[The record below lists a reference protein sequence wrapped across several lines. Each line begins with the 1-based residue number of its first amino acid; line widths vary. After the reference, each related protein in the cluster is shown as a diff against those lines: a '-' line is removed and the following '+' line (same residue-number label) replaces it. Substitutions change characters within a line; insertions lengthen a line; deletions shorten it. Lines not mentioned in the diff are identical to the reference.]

1 MYKKAIH
8 PIQNKAIIN
17 QFSTKNVIMQNIS
30 ISIKNYKCFE
40 DTTGFESIKRVN
52 IIIGRNNSGKSSL
65 LDVIEHICQNNYTF
79 DVATIRNNT
88 LPEIIFQTKIPED
101 SIRQTFPQNT
111 TGGGIGGNHFIY
123 GQQFISRDIRWKKVN
138 KSISMIE
145 CDESDILPKLSSLSN
160 YSEGLVKNLIIELE
174 NKHFR
179 RIAAERDVV
188 PESGSNED
196 INIHSNG
203 RGLTN
208 AIQAFINRSSLP
220 SDLVEKKLLA
230 ALNEIFAHDAIFTD
244 IVCQLHVNSNL
255 WEIYLEEEHKG
266 RIALSKSGSGLKT
279 VMTVLVNLFLIPA
292 IENKALSE
300 YVFGFEELE
309 NNIHP
314 ALLRRLNSY
323 LYKASTEHD
332 FTYFLTTHS
341 NVLIDQ
347 FSKQKDAQIIH
358 VTQSNGIAICKT
370 AKTYIQNSGILDDL
384 DVRASDLLQANG
396 IIWVEGPS
404 DRIYLNKWIELWSNG
419 ALREG
424 THYQCL
430 FYGGR
435 LLSHLSAGEPQ
446 LVDESISIFNTNR
459 NAIILID
466 SDKHANSTRIN
477 ETKKRIVREF
487 TNMNAIS
494 WITKGKEIEN
504 YIPKEVVDIFWSLSG
519 SLQVGQYI
527 SFFDYIDSLKPGQG
541 SKYAN
546 LKPMLAEKLIRNMTK
561 QNLSPVL
568 DLDSKM
574 TEICQRIREW
584 NS

>member
-1 MYKKAIH
+1 
-8 PIQNKAIIN
+8 
-17 QFSTKNVIMQNIS
+17 MQDLS
-30 ISIKNYKCFE
+30 IAIKNYKCFE
-40 DTTGFESIKRVN
+40 NTVGFETIKRVN

-65 LDVIEHICQNNYTF
+65 LDVIEHICKNNYTF
-79 DVATIRNNT
+79 DNATMRNNT
-88 LPEIIFQTKIPED
+88 SPEIIFQTKISKD
-101 SIRQTFPQNT
+101 AILKTFPQNT
-111 TGGGIGGNHFIY
+111 SGGGIRGYHLHY
-123 GQQFISRDIRWKKVN
+123 GQQLLNRNIRWKKVN
-138 KSISMIE
+138 KSISLIE
-145 CDESDILPKLSSLSN
+145 CDELDISPLLSSLSN
-160 YSEGLVKNLIIELE
+160 YSEALIKNLTIDLE
-174 NKHFR
+174 HKNFR

-188 PESGSNED
+188 PEPGSSGD
-196 INIHSNG
+196 ININPNG
-203 RGLTN
+203 QGLTN
-208 AIQAFINRSSLP
+208 AIQGFINRSSLP
-220 SDLVEKKLLA
+220 SHLVEKKLLD

-244 IVCQLHVNSNL
+244 IVCQLHDNTNY

-314 ALLRRLNSY
+314 ALLRRLNDY

-358 VTQSNGIAICKT
+358 VTQSNGIAICNT
-370 AKTYIQNSGILDDL
+370 AKTYIDNSGILDDL

-419 ALREG
+419 ELREG

-435 LLSHLSAGEPQ
+435 LLSHLSAEEPQ
-446 LVDESISIFNTNR
+446 LVNESISIFNTNR

-466 SDKHANSTRIN
+466 SDKRAHSTPIN

-487 TNMNAIS
+487 TSMNAIS

-519 SLQVGQYI
+519 TFQVGQYT
-527 SFFDYIDSLKPGQG
+527 SFFDHIDSLKSGQG

-546 LKPMLAEKLIRNMTK
+546 LKPMLAEKLIGNMTK

-574 TEICQRIREW
+574 TEICQRIHGW